1 MATSQSGTL
10 RRTRAR
16 RTGWTVM
23 VSTRARNAG
32 PMIPDVE
39 RAPARTSTSEPPT
52 IATRAIRGRPGRRG
66 TSGTS
71 SSDAGGW
78 VALSG
83 ASSADATTAPAAT
96 VSVAVGGASSV
107 VAAVVTAGSVP
118 VGLIACPPASA
129 KEFGLLAGELFLGEH
144 ACVTQLAE
152 LLELVEHVGLGGS
165 SGSRCVLL
173 RRRCGVDLL
182 RGRPV
187 LRRRWRVGR
196 RRTGLRGIGL
206 GPLGGGVRVA
216 LGELVGLAALD
227 AAADGAGGAGH
238 DGGTGHASE

>member
-52 IATRAIRGRPGRRG
+52 IATSAIRGRPGRRG

-78 VALSG
+78 VALAG
-83 ASSADATTAPAAT
+83 AASADATTTTPAAT

-107 VAAVVTAGSVP
+107 VAAVVTAGSV
-118 VGLIACPPASA
+118 
-129 KEFGLLAGELFLGEH
+129 
-144 ACVTQLAE
+144 
-152 LLELVEHVGLGGS
+152 
-165 SGSRCVLL
+165 
-173 RRRCGVDLL
+173 
-182 RGRPV
+182 
-187 LRRRWRVGR
+187 
-196 RRTGLRGIGL
+196 
-206 GPLGGGVRVA
+206 
-216 LGELVGLAALD
+216 
-227 AAADGAGGAGH
+227 
-238 DGGTGHASE
+238 